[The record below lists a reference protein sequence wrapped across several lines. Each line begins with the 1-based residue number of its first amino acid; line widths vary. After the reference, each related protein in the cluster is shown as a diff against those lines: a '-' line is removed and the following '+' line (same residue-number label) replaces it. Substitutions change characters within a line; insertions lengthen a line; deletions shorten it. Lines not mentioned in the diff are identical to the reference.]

1 MQLFFIDLEC
11 TKFLYCLLIHR
22 ARYLVRH
29 KNLGMSEMFKK
40 SSLAG
45 LVTVLTVVL
54 LSLSLSVAFAQYQ
67 TQQNADVTISSDGL
81 AHVDQT
87 STAGGVSID
96 IAGTPGATGSVSTA
110 TYAANPQPGASAPT
124 DVTLTHFVVVTFNM
138 AASDFQGANI
148 TISYSDADVAGL
160 STPYVLYK
168 YIPETNSYVQLNAVV
183 DTAAKTMTATVS
195 STTDP
200 LFAIGGATA
209 ATNTSSGIPVWTWA
223 ILAVVVIGVVLVA
236 VLVMR
241 SRKPSFDMLPA
252 KSSI

>member
-1 MQLFFIDLEC
+1 M
-11 TKFLYCLLIHR
+11 
-22 ARYLVRH
+22 
-29 KNLGMSEMFKK
+29 KK

-45 LVTVLTVVL
+45 LVTVLTIVI
-54 LSLSLSVAFAQYQ
+54 LSLSLSVALAQYQ
-67 TQQNADVTISSDGL
+67 TQQTANVTISSSGVT
-81 AHVDQT
+81 HVDQA

-110 TYAANPQPGASAPT
+110 TYAANPQPGASVPA

-148 TISYSDADVAGL
+148 TISYSDADVAGI
-160 STPYVLYK
+160 SAPYVLYK
-168 YIPETNSYVQLNAVV
+168 YIPETNSYVLLNAVV
-183 DTAAKTMTATVS
+183 DTAAKTLTVSVS

-223 ILAVVVIGVVLVA
+223 IVVVVVIVVVLVV
-236 VLVMR
+236 VLMMK
-241 SRKPSFDMLPA
+241 SRKPSFDTLPA
-252 KSSI
+252 KASLEQ